1 MDRFYKLVL
10 FTGLIGLV
18 GCAGFSAD
26 SYPPLP
32 AKHETPSAQS
42 YLVKPPPVEKR
53 MPASTEPSAVIA
65 LMEAAEIKRRS
76 GHVEAAVSSLERAI
90 KIQPRNAGLWQRMAE
105 LRLEQYK
112 PWLALDLAR
121 KSNALASGNRALKA
135 RNRKLIAEA
144 QRLLGKPEA
153 ALKAEEGAAR
163 LVRE

>member
-18 GCAGFSAD
+18 GCAGFSVD
-26 SYPPLP
+26 SYPSLP
-32 AKHETPSAQS
+32 AKHEAPSAQS
-42 YLVKPPPVEKR
+42 YPGKQPPVEQR

-65 LMEAAEIKRRS
+65 LMDAAEIKRRS
-76 GHVEAAVSSLERAI
+76 GHFESAVSSLERAI
-90 KIQPRNAGLWQRMAE
+90 KIQPRNAGLWQRIAE

-112 PWLALDLAR
+112 PRLALDLAR
-121 KSNALASGNRALKA
+121 KSNALASGNRALKS
-135 RNRKLIAEA
+135 RNWKLIAEA

-153 ALKAEEGAAR
+153 ALKAEEEAAR